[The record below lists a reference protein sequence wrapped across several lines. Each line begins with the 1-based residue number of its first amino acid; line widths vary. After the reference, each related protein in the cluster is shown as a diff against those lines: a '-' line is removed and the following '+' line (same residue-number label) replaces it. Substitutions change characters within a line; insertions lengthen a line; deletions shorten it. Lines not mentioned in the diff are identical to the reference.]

1 MVTARS
7 PWCVGGPRCGAGPLL
22 RVMALALLLF
32 GVLVTHGA
40 SMEGAERHLPASAT
54 APVAA
59 PAAQHRDT
67 VADPA
72 RPYATD
78 AGDRHGGHEPT
89 HPGDH
94 CASGQPQQNSASA
107 APSFAASVRAA
118 HGAGDPSADPASA
131 AGAPADGTSPA
142 ALRAA
147 SVVRR
152 T

>member
-7 PWCVGGPRCGAGPLL
+7 PWCVGGTRSGAGPLL
-22 RVMALALLLF
+22 RVLAPALLLF

-40 SMEGAERHLPASAT
+40 SMEGAERHLPASA
-54 APVAA
+54 AVPAAA
-59 PAAQHRDT
+59 PGGQHRDT

-72 RPYATD
+72 LRYATD
-78 AGDRHGGHEPT
+78 AGDRHGGHEPS

-107 APSFAASVRAA
+107 APSFAGSVLASHGVAA
-118 HGAGDPSADPASA
+118 PSADRAPA
-131 AGAPADGTSPA
+131 AGASPA

-152 T
+152 I